1 METDK
6 MTDKTEYLM
15 KKYKEMK
22 EEGLTWKIRDL
33 EGPSTAH
40 VTVDGKECIML
51 ASNNYLDLANHPKL
65 REAGKKAIEKY
76 GAGAGSDWSIA
87 GTMDI
92 HEELWDRIAE
102 FKETEAGMT
111 YQTGFA
117 VNAGLVPQLARK
129 GDVLISDA
137 LNHGSIIDGIMIAQ
151 RMYKAD
157 KLIYSHNDMAELE
170 ECLKKAEEEGYDKK
184 IVLTDGVFSMDG
196 DVAKMDEIQ
205 KLADEYGALTYV
217 DDAHGEGVLG
227 GGHGIAKEF
236 DIEDKIDIQMGTFSK
251 AFGGFG
257 GMLAGTEGLI
267 KYAYNTSRS
276 WLLSAAFPPH
286 VAAINIEALNIVEEE
301 KDRVEKLWDLT
312 EYFKKEMESM
322 GYDTGFSET
331 PIVPAMVGDSKKA
344 QKLAERLFDEDIFA
358 LAIVYPMVAKGKA
371 RIRNQINAGMEYDD
385 IDKILNAYEKL
396 GKELDLV

>member
-1 METDK
+1 MAKKTD
-6 MTDKTEYLM
+6 YL
-15 KKYKEMK
+15 KEKYEDMK
-22 EEGLTWKIRDL
+22 EEGLTWTIRNL
-33 EGPSTAH
+33 EGPSQPH

-51 ASNNYLDLANHPKL
+51 ASNNYLDLANHPRL
-65 REAGKKAIEKY
+65 REAGKQAIEEY

-102 FKETEAGMT
+102 FKKTESGMT

-117 VNAGLVPQLARK
+117 VNAGLVPQLAGK
-129 GDVLISDA
+129 GDVLISDE

-151 RMYKAD
+151 RMFKAD
-157 KLIYSHNDMAELE
+157 KLIYSHSDMGELE
-170 ECLKKAEEEGYDKK
+170 ECLKKAEEEGYNRK

-196 DVAKMDEIQ
+196 DIAKMGEIQ

-236 DIEDKIDIQMGTFSK
+236 DLVDDIDIQMGTFSK

-286 VAAINIEALNIVEEE
+286 VAAINKEALDVVEEE
-301 KDRVEKLWDLT
+301 DDRVERLWDLT

-322 GYDTGFSET
+322 GFDTGYSET
-331 PIVPAMVGDSKKA
+331 PIVPAMVGDSKKG
-344 QKLAERLFDEDIFA
+344 QKLADRLYEEGIFG
-358 LAIVYPMVAKGKA
+358 LAIVYPMVPKGEA
-371 RIRNQINAGMEYDD
+371 RIRNQINAGLTEDD
-385 IDKILNAYEKL
+385 INEILRIYEKL
-396 GKELDLV
+396 GKELDLI

>member
-1 METDK
+1 MKE
-6 MTDKTEYLM
+6 KTEFLEREYHR
-15 KKYKEMK
+15 MK

-33 EGPSTAH
+33 YGPSKPH

-65 REAGKKAIEKY
+65 REAAIEAVKKY

-92 HEELWDRIAE
+92 HEELWDKIAD
-102 FKETEAGMT
+102 FKNTEAGMT

-117 VNAGLVPQLARK
+117 VNAGLIPQLVGK
-129 GDVLISDA
+129 EDVLISDE
-137 LNHGSIIDGIMIAQ
+137 LNHGSIIDGV
-151 RMYKAD
+151 RLSKAD
-157 KLIYSHNDMAELE
+157 KMIYSHSDMGELE
-170 ECLKKAEEEGYDKK
+170 KCLKETEDKGYRRG
-184 IVLTDGVFSMDG
+184 IVITDGVFSMDG
-196 DVAKMDEIQ
+196 DVAKMGEIQ
-205 KLADEYGALTYV
+205 KLADEYDAMTYV

-236 DIEDKIDIQMGTFSK
+236 DIEDKIDFQMGTFSK

-257 GMLAGTEGLI
+257 GMLAGTEYLV

-286 VAAINIEALNIVEEE
+286 VAAADIAALEIVENEPE
-301 KDRVEKLWDLT
+301 RVQKLWDLT
-312 EYFKKEMESM
+312 NYFKKEMESM
-322 GYDTGFSET
+322 GFDTGYSET

-344 QKLAERLFDEDIFA
+344 QKLADRLYEEGIFG
-358 LAIVYPMVAKGKA
+358 LAIVFPMVAKGKA
-371 RIRNQINAGMEYDD
+371 RIRNQINAGMTKDD
-385 IDKILNAYEKL
+385 LNTILRIYEKL
-396 GKELDLV
+396 GKELDLI

>member
-1 METDK
+1 MA
-6 MTDKTEYLM
+6 DKTKYL
-15 KKYKEMK
+15 KEKYEDMK
-22 EEGLTWKIRDL
+22 EEGLTWTIRNL
-33 EGPSTAH
+33 EGPSQPH

-51 ASNNYLDLANHPKL
+51 ASNNYLDLANHPRL
-65 REAGKKAIEKY
+65 REAGKKAIEDY

-92 HEELWDRIAE
+92 HEELWDRIAD
-102 FKETEAGMT
+102 FKNTGAGMT

-117 VNAGLVPQLARK
+117 VNAGLVPQLAGK
-129 GDVLISDA
+129 GDVLISDE

-151 RMYKAD
+151 RMFKAD
-157 KLIYSHNDMAELE
+157 KMLYSHSDMGELE
-170 ECLKKAEEEGYDKK
+170 ECLKKADEEGYDNK

-196 DVAKMDEIQ
+196 DIAKMDEIQ
-205 KLADEYGALTYV
+205 ELANEYGALTYV

-236 DIEDKIDIQMGTFSK
+236 NVEDDIDIQMGTFSK

-257 GMLAGTEGLI
+257 GMLAGTEHLI
-267 KYAYNTSRS
+267 NYAYNTSRS

-286 VAAINIEALNIVEEE
+286 VAAINIEALDIVEEE
-301 KDRVEKLWDLT
+301 GDRVEKLWDLT
-312 EYFKKEMESM
+312 DYFKKELESI
-322 GYDTGFSET
+322 GFDTGFSET
-331 PIVPAMVGDSKKA
+331 PIVPAMIGDSKKC
-344 QKLAERLFDEDIFA
+344 QKLADRLYEEGIFG

-371 RIRNQINAGMEYDD
+371 RIRNQINAGLTKDD
-385 IDKILNAYEKL
+385 LNEVLRVYEKL